1 MKMRNAT
8 CVGTQTSK
16 VPTRVTLLFINY
28 SVVELMLYCFFVKM
42 VLKLRT
48 ISNLTGTNNQL
59 RINLRCQNNKLDQRS
74 KDNNISLISIFPKA

>member
-42 VLKLRT
+42 VLKLKI

-59 RINLRCQNNKLDQRS
+59 RINLRCQNKLDQRS